1 MAEVTTGGSVSS
13 GVSEGGGG
21 DSVTYATPVVRS
33 LASTA
38 PPVRIK
44 KDGVNMA
51 AGLVLSTTEKAAG
64 VTVAVGGKYTVEDTT
79 TLPAVT
85 LLMITM
91 SVVTPAEEAMPC
103 LKLLS
108 NVLRAAGSARDDM
121 SMAANVMVE
130 LTVLTACW
138 PAVDSGGGTM
148 VTVGGGGDGGGA
160 EEATVEGGGD
170 GGGGD
175 EEATGGEEATVEGG
189 GDGGGDEEA
198 TGGDEATVEGG
209 DDGGDE
215 ATVEGGGGDGGGGL
229 GGGGLGGGGDG
240 DGDGGGG
247 DGGGDATDC
256 VGGASQPASGAHE
269 S

>member
-1 MAEVTTGGSVSS
+1 VTTGGSVSS

-51 AGLVLSTTEKAAG
+51 AGLVLSTTVKAAG

-91 SVVTPAEEAMPC
+91 SAVTPAEEAISC

-189 GDGGGDEEA
+189 
-198 TGGDEATVEGG
+198 